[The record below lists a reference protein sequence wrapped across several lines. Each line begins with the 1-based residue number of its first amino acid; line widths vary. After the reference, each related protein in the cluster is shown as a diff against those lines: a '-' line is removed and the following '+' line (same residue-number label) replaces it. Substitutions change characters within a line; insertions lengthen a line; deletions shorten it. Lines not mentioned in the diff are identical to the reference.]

1 MFEIKKILSQY
12 ITDKDELETNNMILD
27 LVDDV
32 SKKEIEPFAREMDR
46 HGVKLENGKV
56 IVHPQVHKIINV
68 LKQNELFGLTV
79 PEKYGGAE
87 MGATIQNTVMERFS
101 RADASTSLYHAL
113 QGTAVEMMKKY
124 ASEELKEK
132 YFPKIAKGERL
143 VGLLYSEPNS
153 GSDLGSLRTK
163 AVREGDKYIVNGNKI
178 WISSA
183 GIVNSYTTLLQTDPS
198 KGSRGLTAFVIDAD
212 QPGFKVDRIEEKL
225 GLHASPTGAIA
236 LENAEI
242 PVENMIGEEG
252 KGFSAVLYGLASSRI
267 GIAAQAVGIADAA
280 YRKAVAY
287 ASEREQFKT
296 KISDFQA
303 NQFKIAEMATR
314 IHLARNYYVY
324 ASRLKENEQDFG
336 MEASLAKAY
345 AGDMAQYVT
354 YEAIQLHGGYGFTVE
369 YDVERYYRDARITS
383 IYEGTN
389 EVQRIVIARSEIPKH
404 SKKDN

>member
-1 MFEIKKILSQY
+1 MLEIKKILSQY
-12 ITDKDELETNNMILD
+12 LSKDDMETYDMILD

-32 SKKEIEPFAREMDR
+32 SKKEIEPYAREMDR

-56 IVHPQVHKIINV
+56 IVHPQVKKIIEV
-68 LKQNELFGLTV
+68 LTKNELFALTV
-79 PEKYGGAE
+79 PEKYGGTGF
-87 MGATIQNTVMERFS
+87 GATLQNTVMERFS

-132 YFPKIAKGERL
+132 YFPKIAKGEQL

-153 GSDLGSLRTK
+153 GSDLGSLRAK
-163 AVREGDKYIVNGNKI
+163 AVLEGDNYVVNGNKI

-183 GIVNSYTTLLQTDPS
+183 GVVNAYTTLLSTDPS
-198 KGSRGLTAFVIDAD
+198 KGSRGLTAFYIEAD
-212 QPGFKVDRIEEKL
+212 QPGFVVDRIEEKL

-236 LENAEI
+236 MENVEI
-242 PVENMIGEEG
+242 PKENVIGEVN
-252 KGFSAVLYGLASSRI
+252 KGFSAVLYGLSSSRI

-296 KISDFQA
+296 KITDFQA
-303 NQFKIAEMATR
+303 TQFKIAEMATR

-324 ASRLKENEQDFG
+324 ASRLKENNQDFG
-336 MEASLAKAY
+336 MEASLAKAF
-345 AGDMAQYVT
+345 AGDMSQQVT
-354 YEAIQLHGGYGFTVE
+354 YEAIQMHGGYGYTVE

-389 EVQRIVIARSEIPKH
+389 EVQRIVIARSEIPKYA
-404 SKKDN
+404 KKDN